1 LAKKIANSEPGDKL
15 PAWRGPNIRDMEL
28 PTISD
33 EELRR
38 RASGVLLG
46 MVCGE
51 HAADS
56 LTLSTLAL
64 DLGESVVANGRVVPG
79 SILERWILLPP
90 GEGPRPGSITGQALR
105 LFQEG
110 FPAEGLADATAR
122 LMPERSGDAPLVRAL
137 PLALLARRNGALL
150 KSWADESAL
159 ITHSDLTTRM
169 ATVGTCLLA
178 RDLLTR
184 GLEESL
190 ARVDQA
196 LREEAPLRLAHTFRM
211 PGRAE
216 WPELGDDA
224 VAVLSQAIHA
234 LARARDLEGVLQELE
249 NQDRP
254 NAGAQA
260 LGGGLA
266 GAAFGI
272 DPNSRRLAQ
281 INDSLRLR
289 CELLAQELVDFE
301 TRDHATRRATN
312 GAAMNLP
319 GIG

>member
-1 LAKKIANSEPGDKL
+1 
-15 PAWRGPNIRDMEL
+15 MEL

-46 MVCGE
+46 TACGE
-51 HAADS
+51 LAAGS
-56 LTLSTLAL
+56 LTLTSLAL
-64 DLGESVVANGRVVPG
+64 DLGESVLETARVEAG
-79 SILERWILLPP
+79 TILERWASLPP
-90 GEGPRPGSITGQALR
+90 GGGPRPGSITGQALR

-110 FPAEGLADATAR
+110 FPAQDLADATAR
-122 LMPERSGDAPLVRAL
+122 LFPERSGDGPLVRAL
-137 PLALLARRNGALL
+137 PLAILARRNGALL
-150 KSWADESAL
+150 KSWADDSAL
-159 ITHSDLTTRM
+159 ITHSDLTTRV
-169 ATVGTCLLA
+169 ATVGACLLA

-196 LREEAPLRLAHTFRM
+196 LREEAPLRLGRTFRM
-211 PGRAE
+211 PGRTE
-216 WPELGDDA
+216 WPEAGDDA
-224 VAVLSQAIHA
+224 VAILSQSIHA
-234 LARARDLEGVLQELE
+234 LARSRDLEGVLQELE

-272 DPNSRRLAQ
+272 DPRSRRLDQ
-281 INDSLRLR
+281 IDEAFRGRAERLAR
-289 CELLAQELVDFE
+289 ELVDFE
-301 TRDHATRRATN
+301 ARDHATRKATN
-312 GAAMNLP
+312 GAALNISGL
-319 GIG
+319 G

>member
-1 LAKKIANSEPGDKL
+1 
-15 PAWRGPNIRDMEL
+15 MEL

-46 MVCGE
+46 MACGE
-51 HAADS
+51 LAAGS
-56 LTLSTLAL
+56 LTLTSLAL
-64 DLGESVVANGRVVPG
+64 DLGESVVERARVEPG
-79 SILERWILLPP
+79 TILERWASLPP
-90 GEGPRPGSITGQALR
+90 EGGPRPGSITGQALR
-105 LFQEG
+105 LFREG
-110 FPAEGLADATAR
+110 FPAEDLADATAR
-122 LMPERSGDAPLVRAL
+122 LFPERSGDGPLVRAL
-137 PLALLARRNGALL
+137 PLAILARRNGALL
-150 KSWADESAL
+150 KSWADDSAL
-159 ITHSDLTTRM
+159 ITHSELTTRV
-169 ATVGTCLLA
+169 ATVGACLLA

-196 LREEAPLRLAHTFRM
+196 LREEAPLRLGRTFRM

-216 WPELGDDA
+216 WPEAGDDA
-224 VAVLSQAIHA
+224 VAILSQAIHA
-234 LARARDLEGVLQELE
+234 LARSRDLEGVLQELE

-272 DPNSRRLAQ
+272 DPSSRRLDQ
-281 INDSLRLR
+281 IDAAFRRRAERL
-289 CELLAQELVDFE
+289 ATELVDFE
-301 TRDHATRRATN
+301 ARDHATKTAAN
-312 GAAMNLP
+312 GAALNISGL
-319 GIG
+319 G

>member
-1 LAKKIANSEPGDKL
+1 
-15 PAWRGPNIRDMEL
+15 MEL

-38 RASGVLLG
+38 RASGALLG
-46 MVCGE
+46 MACGE
-51 HAADS
+51 LAAGS
-56 LTLSTLAL
+56 LSLSALAF
-64 DLGESVVANGRVVPG
+64 DLGESVAANGGVLPG
-79 SILERWILLPP
+79 AILERWILLPP
-90 GEGPRPGSITGQALR
+90 GERPPPGSITGQALR

-137 PLALLARRNGALL
+137 PLAFLARRNGLLL

-159 ITHSDLTTRM
+159 VTHSDLTTRM
-169 ATVGTCLLA
+169 AAVGTCLLA

-196 LREEAPLRLAHTFRM
+196 LREEAPLRLARTFRM

-216 WPELGDDA
+216 WPEPGDDA

-266 GAAFGI
+266 GAAFGL
-272 DPNSRRLAQ
+272 DPSWRRLAR
-281 INDSLRLR
+281 IDDELRQR
-289 CELLAQELVDFE
+289 GERLAQELVKFE
-301 TRDHATRRATN
+301 ARDHATRKATN
-312 GAAMNLP
+312 GAAINLP
-319 GIG
+319 GLG

>member
-1 LAKKIANSEPGDKL
+1 
-15 PAWRGPNIRDMEL
+15 MEL

-46 MVCGE
+46 VACGE
-51 HAADS
+51 LAAGS
-56 LTLSTLAL
+56 LTLTRLAL
-64 DLGESVVANGRVVPG
+64 DLGESVVETGRVEAG
-79 SILERWILLPP
+79 TILERWVLLPP
-90 GEGPRPGSITGQALR
+90 GAGPRPGSITGQALR

-122 LMPERSGDAPLVRAL
+122 LVPERSGDGPLLRAL
-137 PLALLARRNGALL
+137 PLAILARRNGALL
-150 KSWADESAL
+150 KSWADDSAL

-196 LREEAPLRLAHTFRM
+196 LREEAPLRLARTFRM

-216 WPELGDDA
+216 WPEPGDDA
-224 VAVLSQAIHA
+224 VAILSQAIHA
-234 LARARDLEGVLQELE
+234 LARSRDLEGVLQELE

-254 NAGAQA
+254 NAGARA

-272 DPNSRRLAQ
+272 DPSSRRLDQ
-281 INDSLRLR
+281 IDETLRR
-289 CELLAQELVDFE
+289 RSERLAQELVDFE
-301 TRDHATRRATN
+301 ARDHASRRATN
-312 GAAMNLP
+312 GAAVNLP
-319 GIG
+319 GLG

>member
-1 LAKKIANSEPGDKL
+1 
-15 PAWRGPNIRDMEL
+15 MEL

-46 MVCGE
+46 LACGE
-51 HAADS
+51 LAAGS
-56 LTLSTLAL
+56 LTLTRLAL
-64 DLGESVVANGRVVPG
+64 DLGESVVEAGRVEAG
-79 SILERWILLPP
+79 TILERWVLVPP
-90 GEGPRPGSITGQALR
+90 EAGPRPGSVTGQALR
-105 LFQEG
+105 LYQEG
-110 FPAEGLADATAR
+110 FPAEGLADASAR
-122 LMPERSGDAPLVRAL
+122 LVPERSGDAPLVRAL
-137 PLALLARRNGALL
+137 PLAILARRNGALL

-196 LREEAPLRLAHTFRM
+196 LREEAPLRLARAFRT
-211 PGRAE
+211 PGRGDS
-216 WPELGDDA
+216 PELGDDA

-234 LARARDLEGVLQELE
+234 LASARDLEGVLQELE

-272 DPNSRRLAQ
+272 DPSSRRLDQ
-281 INDSLRLR
+281 IDGALRR
-289 CELLAQELVDFE
+289 RTEWLAQELVDFE
-301 TRDHATRRATN
+301 TRDHATRKATN
-312 GAAMNLP
+312 GAAVNLP
-319 GIG
+319 GLG

>member
-1 LAKKIANSEPGDKL
+1 
-15 PAWRGPNIRDMEL
+15 MEL

-33 EELRR
+33 GELRR
-38 RASGVLLG
+38 RASGILLG
-46 MVCGE
+46 MACGE
-51 HAADS
+51 LTAGS
-56 LTLSTLAL
+56 LTLTRLAL
-64 DLGESVVANGRVVPG
+64 DLGESVVETGRVG
-79 SILERWILLPP
+79 AETLLERWVLLPP
-90 GEGPRPGSITGQALR
+90 GAGPRPGSITGQALR

-122 LMPERSGDAPLVRAL
+122 LVPERSGDGPLVRAL
-137 PLALLARRNGALL
+137 PLAIVARRDGVLL

-184 GLEESL
+184 GLEECL

-196 LREEAPLRLAHTFRM
+196 LREEAPLRLARTFRM

-216 WPELGDDA
+216 WPEPGDDA
-224 VAVLSQAIHA
+224 VAILSQALHA
-234 LARARDLEGVLQELE
+234 LARARDLDGVLEELE

-272 DPNSRRLAQ
+272 DPSSPRMSLIDEALRR
-281 INDSLRLR
+281 RTER
-289 CELLAQELVDFE
+289 LAQELVDFE
-301 TRDHATRRATN
+301 AREHATRKATD
-312 GAAMNLP
+312 GAPNLS
-319 GIG
+319 GLG

>member
-1 LAKKIANSEPGDKL
+1 
-15 PAWRGPNIRDMEL
+15 MEL

-46 MVCGE
+46 MICGE
-51 HAADS
+51 LAAGS

-64 DLGESVVANGRVVPG
+64 DLGESVVADGGVEPG
-79 SILERWILLPP
+79 SMLERWISIPA
-90 GEGPRPGSITGQALR
+90 EVAPRPTSVTGQALR

-122 LMPERSGDAPLVRAL
+122 LMPDRSGDAPLVRAL
-137 PLALLARRNGALL
+137 PLALLARRNGVLL
-150 KSWADESAL
+150 KSWADETAL

-178 RDLLTR
+178 RDLITR

-196 LREEAPLRLAHTFRM
+196 LREEAPLRLARTFRM

-216 WPELGDDA
+216 WPEPGDDA
-224 VAVLSQAIHA
+224 VAILSQAIHA

-272 DPNSRRLAQ
+272 DPRSRRLGQ
-281 INDSLRLR
+281 IDDAVRRRSER
-289 CELLAQELVDFE
+289 LAQELVEFE
-301 TRDHATRRATN
+301 ARDHATRRATN
-312 GAAMNLP
+312 GAAMKLP
-319 GIG
+319 GLQ

>member
-1 LAKKIANSEPGDKL
+1 
-15 PAWRGPNIRDMEL
+15 MEL

-33 EELRR
+33 QELRS
-38 RASGVLLG
+38 RASAVLLG
-46 MVCGE
+46 MACGE
-51 HAADS
+51 LAGGS
-56 LTLSTLAL
+56 LTLTRLAL
-64 DLGESVVANGRVVPG
+64 DLGESVVERGRVEAG
-79 SILERWILLPP
+79 TILERWVLLPP
-90 GEGPRPGSITGQALR
+90 GAGPRPGSITGQALR

-122 LMPERSGDAPLVRAL
+122 LLPERSGDAPLVRAL
-137 PLALLARRNGALL
+137 PLAILARRNGALL

-169 ATVGTCLLA
+169 ATVGACLLA

-196 LREEAPLRLAHTFRM
+196 LREEAPLRLARTFRM

-216 WPELGDDA
+216 SPELGDDA

-234 LARARDLEGVLQELE
+234 LARTRDLDDVLQELE
-249 NQDRP
+249 NQERP

-266 GAAFGI
+266 GAAFGFE
-272 DPNSRRLAQ
+272 PSSRRLGQ
-281 INDSLRLR
+281 IDEELRR
-289 CELLAQELVDFE
+289 RIDRLAQELVDFE
-301 TRDHATRRATN
+301 ARDHASGKATN
-312 GAAMNLP
+312 GAAVHLP
-319 GIG
+319 GLG